1 MHQGKRMFHIF
12 FSIVINVNLGIHSVL
27 NLKTCSF
34 LKLKV
39 MKRLFLRFYPPSL
52 LLKF

>member
-1 MHQGKRMFHIF
+1 MHQCKRMFHIF
-12 FSIVINVNLGIHSVL
+12 FSIVINANLGIHNVL
-27 NLKTCSF
+27 NLKTCRF
-34 LKLKV
+34 KM